1 MAKEFVLIADTNPTI
16 YRNVRISSQAYSIG
30 DVVQLSRSAYDVTP
44 ATSATINADIFGVA
58 MEAVAATATTLLV
71 CEITRAQIWAADVN
85 ATASAS
91 HNFQRMILTDKG
103 TVNNTGT
110 DSASSAAVFTQIA
123 PITTSRVS
131 GRFNVGASVS

>member
-1 MAKEFVLIADTNPTI
+1 MAKEFMLMSDPNPTI

-30 DVVQLSRSAYDVTP
+30 DAVQLSRSAYDVTP
-44 ATSATINADIFGVA
+44 ATAATINADIFGVA

-71 CEITRAQIWAADVN
+71 CLITRAQVWAADVN
-85 ATASAS
+85 ATANAA

-110 DSASSAAVFTQIA
+110 DSAASAAIFTQIA
-123 PITTSRVS
+123 PITTSRVAGS
-131 GRFNVGASVS
+131 FNIGASVS